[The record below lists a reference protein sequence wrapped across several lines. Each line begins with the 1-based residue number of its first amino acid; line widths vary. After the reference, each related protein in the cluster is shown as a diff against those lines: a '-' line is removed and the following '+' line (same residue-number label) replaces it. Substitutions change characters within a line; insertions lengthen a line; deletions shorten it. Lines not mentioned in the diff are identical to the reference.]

1 MAIYNDKKYINKN
14 TILSYAKTNETF
26 LKGEVKGVIIE
37 LPGLDGCSCL
47 GGNLNLGD
55 YDTEHAKDFAEYG
68 IILAYM
74 FPGPWSWGNKSA
86 IRMTNAVVDA
96 IADKY
101 NLKEG
106 FPLVVSGGS
115 MGGLGTLNFIA
126 GTTRKVTAAA
136 VACPVMDALY
146 SMGCH
151 PEFPRTLL
159 SAVGSYDMDYE
170 DALETISPV
179 HKIGEMPSIKY
190 YISSDGDDEL
200 IPEVQIENYAKALK
214 DKGCD
219 VIYRPQPGLKHGQF
233 TKEVWNEQHEF
244 MIRAILG

>member
-1 MAIYNDKKYINKN
+1 MANYNDKKYINKN
-14 TILSYAKTNETF
+14 TIQYYAKTNEAF

-37 LPGLDGCSCL
+37 LPGLDGGSCL

-55 YDTEHAKDFAEYG
+55 YDTDHAVDFAKKG
-68 IILAYM
+68 ILLAYI

-86 IRMTNAVVDA
+86 IRMTNAVIDA

-101 NLKEG
+101 SLKEG

-126 GTTRKVTAAA
+126 GTTHKVTAAVA
-136 VACPVMDALY
+136 ACPVMDTLY

-170 DALETISPV
+170 DALKTISPV
-179 HKIGEMPSIKY
+179 RKIGEMPFIKY
-190 YISSDGDDEL
+190 FISSDGDDEL
-200 IPEVQIENYAKALK
+200 IPEEQIENYAKALK
-214 DKGCD
+214 NKGHD
-219 VIYRPQPGLKHGQF
+219 IIYRPQPGLKHGQF
-233 TKEVWNEQHEF
+233 TKEVWDEQHKF
-244 MIRAILG
+244 MVKAILG